1 MADQRAAEGA
11 LQQGFTAVEST
22 KADIDS
28 HLKRLEGDLST
39 IGSSWQGAASVQFS
53 SLMTQW
59 QENAAK
65 VNQALQDLADN
76 LRATDSS
83 MTHNESETE
92 SSFTTLL
99 GGMQ

>member
-11 LQQGFTAVEST
+11 LKQGFAAVEST
-22 KADIDS
+22 KADIDG

-39 IGSSWQGAASVQFS
+39 IGSSWQGAASVQFT
-53 SLMTQW
+53 SLMAQW

-76 LRATDSS
+76 LNATNSS
-83 MTHNESETE
+83 FGDNEAETE
-92 SSFTTLL
+92 NSFSQLL
-99 GGMQ
+99 GGL

>member
-1 MADQRAAEGA
+1 MADHRAAEGA
-11 LQQGFTAVEST
+11 LKQGFAAVEST

-39 IGSSWQGAASVQFS
+39 IGSSWQGAASVQFT

-83 MTHNESETE
+83 MEANESETE
-92 SSFTTLL
+92 NSFAQLL
-99 GGMQ
+99 GGL

>member
-1 MADQRAAEGA
+1 MADQRATEGA
-11 LQQGFTAVEST
+11 LKQGFAAVEST
-22 KADIDS
+22 KADIDG

-39 IGSSWQGAASVQFS
+39 IGSSWQGAASAQFTA
-53 SLMTQW
+53 LMTQW

-83 MTHNESETE
+83 MEANESETE
-92 SSFTTLL
+92 NSFSNLL
-99 GGMQ
+99 GGL